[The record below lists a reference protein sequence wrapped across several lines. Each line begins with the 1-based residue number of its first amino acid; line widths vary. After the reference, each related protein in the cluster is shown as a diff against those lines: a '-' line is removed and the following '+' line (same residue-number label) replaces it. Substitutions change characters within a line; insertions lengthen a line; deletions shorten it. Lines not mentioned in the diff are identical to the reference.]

1 LNSLNR
7 RTVLGF
13 VGGLSAAGVWGV
25 WQNNRRSSE
34 VKPTAVSSPSG
45 SEFQFA
51 AATTKPPLAPLEV
64 IALNRLAFG
73 PRPGDYAKFKAR
85 AGGSAQAKLES
96 YLEEQ
101 LHPESI
107 PDLECDARLA
117 QFSTLNKSY
126 DQLWK
131 DHWVE
136 AQKLPDADGVKWQRI
151 YQPTDEARKATLLR
165 AVYSE
170 RQLLEV
176 LVDFWHNHFNSNPDK
191 DGMIAATWVDYD
203 NLMRQYAFG
212 NFRELLTAVAQH
224 PAMLLYLDTASNTRS
239 GPNENY
245 VRELFELHTLG
256 AENYLGV
263 GRQKPVKTTL
273 EGQPVGYVDDDVYEA
288 SRAFTGWML
297 HNNLEYPKNDPDINA
312 SGRFL
317 VRSMAHDRFQKNV
330 LGRFL
335 PPDQAAAKDGLDVL
349 ETLAYH
355 PGTARHIARKLCRR
369 LISDNPP
376 ETVVQAAAQ
385 VFLEQKNAPD
395 QLRQVVRAIVRSSEF
410 LQTWG
415 EKIKRPLEAGA
426 AMLRAVNADIQ
437 KTDGA
442 VWVTANMQGQ
452 PLFGRIPPDGY
463 PDTRAHWSGTSSLLM
478 RWKMAQ
484 ALCWGGIE
492 ETHSNLLAQTPDHIK
507 SCLDMAQFW
516 LARVLGTS
524 QGTGSSPSSK
534 AQIVAEFV
542 SWGLDIRA
550 EIPAD
555 QRNDRVNALVSLVLM
570 VPELQYR

>member
-1 LNSLNR
+1 M
-7 RTVLGF
+7 LGL
-13 VGGLSAAGVWGV
+13 VGGLSAAGVWGA
-25 WQNNRRSSE
+25 WQNNRRSSGT
-34 VKPTAVSSPSG
+34 VAIPHPTPENN
-45 SEFQFA
+45 SEFRFA
-51 AATTKPPLAPLEV
+51 TASSKPPLAPLEV

-85 AGGSAQAKLES
+85 PGDSMQAKLYT

-101 LHPESI
+101 LHPERI
-107 PDLECDARLA
+107 PDPDCDARLA
-117 QFSTLNKSY
+117 AFSTLNKTY

-131 DHWVE
+131 DHWLE

-151 YQPTDEARKATLLR
+151 YQPTTEARAATLLR

-176 LVDFWHNHFNSNPDK
+176 MVDFWHNHFNSNPDR
-191 DGMIAATWVDYD
+191 DDIIAATWVDYD
-203 NLMRQYAFG
+203 NLMRQQAFG
-212 NFRELLTAVAQH
+212 NFRELLIAVAKH

-245 VRELFELHTLG
+245 ARELFELHTLG

-263 GRQKPVKTTL
+263 GRQRSVKTTL

-288 SRAFTGWML
+288 SRAFTGWRL
-297 HNNLEYPKNDPDINA
+297 NDNLEYPKNDDDVNA
-312 SGRFL
+312 SGSFL
-317 VRSMAHDRFQKNV
+317 FHSSSHDRFQKTV

-335 PPDQAAAKDGLDVL
+335 PPDQAPAQDGLDVL
-349 ETLAYH
+349 ATLADH
-355 PGTARHIARKLCRR
+355 PGTARHLARKLCRR

-376 ETVVQAAAQ
+376 ESVVQAAAQ

-395 QLRQVVRAIVRSSEF
+395 QLRQVVRSIVRSSEF
-410 LQTWG
+410 LQIWG
-415 EKIKRPLEAGA
+415 EKIKRPLEASV
-426 AMLRAVNADIQ
+426 AMLRAVQADIK
-437 KTDGA
+437 KTDSV
-442 VWVTANMQGQ
+442 VWTSTNMQGQ

-463 PDTRAHWSGTSSLLM
+463 PDMRSDWSGTSSLLM
-478 RWKMAQ
+478 RWRMAQ

-492 ETHSNLLAQTPDHIK
+492 ETYSNLLEQTPESAK
-507 SCLDMAQFW
+507 SCLDVAQFW
-516 LARVLGTS
+516 LARVLGSS
-524 QGTGSSPSSK
+524 QGTDSSPSNN
-534 AQIVAEFV
+534 AQVVAEFV
-542 SWGLDIRA
+542 SWDLDIRA

>member
-1 LNSLNR
+1 M
-7 RTVLGF
+7 LGF

-25 WQNNRRSSE
+25 WQNHRRSSAA
-34 VKPTAVSSPSG
+34 VPAAVAASNPT
-45 SEFQFA
+45 SESAGEFRFA
-51 AATTKPPLAPLEV
+51 TASTKPPLAPLEV

-73 PRPGDYAKFKAR
+73 PRPGDYAKFRAR
-85 AGGSAQAKLES
+85 SGDSVQAKLYT

-101 LHPESI
+101 LYPERI
-107 PDLECDARLA
+107 PDPDCDGRLA
-117 QFSTLNKSY
+117 QFSTLDKTY
-126 DQLWK
+126 DQLWN
-131 DHWVE
+131 DHVVE

-151 YQPTDEARKATLLR
+151 YQPTSEARAATLLR

-176 LVDFWHNHFNSNPDK
+176 MTDFWHNHFNSNPDR
-191 DGMIAATWVDYD
+191 DGIIAATWVDYD

-212 NFRELLTAVAQH
+212 NFRELLIAVAKH

-245 VRELFELHTLG
+245 ARELFELHTLG

-263 GRQKPVKTTL
+263 GRQKSVKTTPDGL
-273 EGQPVGYVDDDVYEA
+273 PVGYVDDDVYEA
-288 SRAFTGWML
+288 SRAFTGWRL
-297 HNNLEYPKNDPDINA
+297 NDNLEYPKNDEDINA
-312 SGRFL
+312 SGSFL
-317 VRSMAHDRFQKNV
+317 VRSAAHDRFQKNV
-330 LGRFL
+330 LGHFL
-335 PPDQAAAKDGLDVL
+335 PPDQAPAQDGLDVL
-349 ETLAYH
+349 ETLANH

-376 ETVVQAAAQ
+376 ESVVQAAAQ

-395 QLRQVVRAIVRSSEF
+395 QVRQVVRNIVRSSEF

-415 EKIKRPLEAGA
+415 EKIKRPLEASV
-426 AMLRAVNADIQ
+426 AMLRAVKADIK
-437 KTDGA
+437 KTDA
-442 VWVTANMQGQ
+442 AIWVSTNMQNQ

-463 PDTRAHWSGTSSLLM
+463 PDTRTDWSGTSSLLM
-478 RWKMAQ
+478 RWRMAQ
-484 ALCWGGIE
+484 SLCWGGIE
-492 ETHSNLLAQTPDHIK
+492 ETHSNLLEQTPASVK

-516 LARVLGTS
+516 LARVLGSS

-534 AQIVAEFV
+534 AQIVADFV